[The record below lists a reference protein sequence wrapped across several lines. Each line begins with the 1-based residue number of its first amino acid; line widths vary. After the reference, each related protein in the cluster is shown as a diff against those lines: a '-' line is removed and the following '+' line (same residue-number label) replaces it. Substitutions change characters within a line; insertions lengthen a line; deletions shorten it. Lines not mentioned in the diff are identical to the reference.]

1 MKIILREMTESDI
14 DAVLEIEKSSF
25 ATPWSRESFH
35 KEIVENVLA
44 VYIVAEV
51 DDVVAGYG
59 GLWKILDEGHITNV
73 AVKKDFRGKGV
84 GDALVMGIVDYC
96 DRTGI
101 PNITLEVRESNRVA
115 RNLYKKHGFVDAGKR
130 PGYYSDNNEDA
141 IIMWRKRSQR

>member
-1 MKIILREMTESDI
+1 MKIILREMIEKDI
-14 DAVLEIEKSSF
+14 DEVLEIERASF
-25 ATPWSRESFH
+25 STPWSRESFQ
-35 KEIVENVLA
+35 KEVTENALA

-51 DDVVAGYG
+51 DMELVGYG

-73 AVKKDFRGKGV
+73 AVKKESRGKGI

-101 PNITLEVRESNRVA
+101 PNITLEVRESNMVA
-115 RNLYKKHGFVDAGKR
+115 RNLYKKHGFVDAGIR

-141 IIMWRKRSQR
+141 VIMWRKKSQR

>member
-25 ATPWSRESFH
+25 DTPFSRESFH

-59 GLWKILDEGHITNV
+59 GIWKILDEGHITNV